1 MLIYHIF
8 HCHFNFQTLNL
19 FEVFQS
25 LSCSLLFPMDCSL
38 PGPLFMEFSQ
48 QEDWS
53 ELPLPTSQD
62 LLNPG
67 IKPTSLVSPVLA
79 GEFFTTKP
87 PGKPIDFPLHSAKF
101 IYISSILTLYFF
113 KFYYHSNI
121 YHIFF
126 IHSFIDGHLG
136 CFHVLAIVNSA
147 AMNVG
152 VHVFFELEFSFFLDT
167 CPGVGLLDHM
177 VTLFLVF

>member
-1 MLIYHIF
+1 
-8 HCHFNFQTLNL
+8 
-19 FEVFQS
+19 
-25 LSCSLLFPMDCSL
+25 
-38 PGPLFMEFSQ
+38 MEFSR

-53 ELPLPTSQD
+53 ELPLPTSED

-101 IYISSILTLYFF
+101 SYISSILTLYF
-113 KFYYHSNI
+113 YYHSNI
-121 YHIFF
+121 YHIF

-136 CFHVLAIVNSA
+136 CFHVLAVINSA

-152 VHVFFELEFSFFLDT
+152 VCV
-167 CPGVGLLDHM
+167 
-177 VTLFLVF
+177 LF